1 MIGLSETWVSS
12 QPSPIEA
19 FLRSLRASSP
29 DLHYHLFDDRRD
41 DPSGVRGLGTAILV
55 HHRWVPF
62 IGAVERIPGLLTGIC
77 LNRHHA
83 NQKIWFICVYN
94 PHDKPG
100 RDLVTAKINAIRNS
114 LGPHDL
120 LTSHSRRERNL
131 PAIMDHPDPLTP
143 FRTLTDTFRFLHPNE
158 LAFTHHQPNPLTH
171 SRIDLVLQNGAALR
185 RTHSIDILDPLAARL
200 HHNLIRFPMSLPV
213 DTVDARFE
221 SPSPPPPRIYWHA
234 ANDSQRAAFIDRL
247 ANHRFLTERL
257 EHHLADGLNVDE
269 ICDRFMSVIHSCA
282 LRTLPTTRLT
292 SQGHLPNQSSSSRHP
307 LAATWS
313 HAQSVFKGLRKRPSE
328 SSAAAK
334 KIIEKWVKDNPPA
347 NFASLPIHTQLKIAI
362 HRITSESKRRAAI
375 KRKEQNRIS
384 LQHARTNLGRLI
396 RANASPLRNDAA
408 IDHVLVNGIVRNDR
422 DSVLSTINNFWQ
434 PIFTASPDPKPVN
447 TLLDSL
453 PLEHAAAELT
463 ESYPSAPPSPDTALE
478 NPLISHAYL
487 PLDNVN
493 PLWYAGICD
502 PASTQEISAI
512 LHNAPNRKA
521 PGHYAVP
528 YELLKALPATTASKV
543 ILLPKDP
550 QFNGDISRTRP
561 ISLLEPF
568 RKLVEAVLTKRLTKV
583 IDSHPILV
591 GHNFGFRT
599 GLSTNDAVHATRH
612 IIDIAKLS
620 CIAYADDLQPFAES
634 PQDLQAQLNI
644 ISSFLTANQMRM
656 NPEKCAIL
664 TNLPQTDLAA
674 SPLNI
679 QINGSVIPT
688 ERPGD
693 HMSRILGVFS
703 TFDGSHTQTI
713 NHAISEAKKLLGT
726 LCSRHTPGPLGITIL
741 NSVVIPRLLYRLQ
754 TTPLS
759 STNYNSIDN
768 LIRSHAR
775 HKLSLPT
782 DSHSSLIHDRRLNTA
797 LTNFSDAHKRSTITD
812 ALIKVRSH
820 SNTGF
825 IFIQSVAAISSLR
838 KAPVNLL
845 ECPLPLHRFHS
856 SPFISFISHLLHEEN
871 MSFRIPTQ
879 PLDRPIHHIVPA
891 HLLPPDAATRKE
903 ILPLTARHFLDPA
916 EPMQTSSYARFA
928 SQYAT
933 GSQSVAAWFK
943 HIVAFLSC
951 APPASLDLSPNT
963 RLAVHPS
970 ILSCPP
976 PTIIDAPRL
985 LAWTDGSLEDGE
997 MGSAAV
1003 ICLPPH
1009 NPDLDIASL
1018 ADSSTLPIIAQ
1029 LQVKPPPGFP
1039 SSTKAE
1045 IFAILHTV
1053 RHCAPGCH
1061 LTVFTD
1067 SQAAIDAIKKS
1078 TNLVSERNLLKLSCH
1093 GMLSAIHEITTMQH
1107 INIDLVKVKG
1117 HSGIPM
1123 NELAD
1128 SLAKD
1133 ARALPASH
1141 HDPLL
1146 QVNDDYLLDLC
1157 HMETLLHQDSIPIEI
1172 YPSKLLK
1179 SVPYAQWSTATNAT
1193 LAKHNP
1199 GIPTANWDLTL
1210 RLINIGCGKID
1221 HLDSSHTN
1229 ETAFRLRL
1237 LTGRLQTNARI
1248 HGFGTLPDAK
1258 CPRCPCPSETRDH
1271 FLACPANVALLP
1283 RIVARTRELLVSRMS
1298 SARHWS
1304 PLTSI
1309 RNVPAGLLKALM
1321 LTRPNC
1327 LSSPT
1332 AKGIITSQLV
1342 NRVSRKLKAKLPLQT
1357 RRLAAMYAAD
1367 CLLTA
1372 VYETAIAQLA
1382 SAGAAPLGMRERRI
1396 IPARKAGQSPL
1407 DARTDTTTDRAS
1419 LEWLDAV
1426 VWTFASPLVDQ
1437 ATAAFFRSP
1446 AGGGW
1451 PVAAVQER
1459 TPAFPLPVRGTIHRW
1474 VELLS

>member
-1 MIGLSETWVSS
+1 M
-12 QPSPIEA
+12 
-19 FLRSLRASSP
+19 
-29 DLHYHLFDDRRD
+29 
-41 DPSGVRGLGTAILV
+41 
-55 HHRWVPF
+55 
-62 IGAVERIPGLLTGIC
+62 
-77 LNRHHA
+77 RH
-83 NQKIWFICVYN
+83 
-94 PHDKPG
+94 
-100 RDLVTAKINAIRNS
+100 
-114 LGPHDL
+114 
-120 LTSHSRRERNL
+120 
-131 PAIMDHPDPLTP
+131 
-143 FRTLTDTFRFLHPNE
+143 
-158 LAFTHHQPNPLTH
+158 
-171 SRIDLVLQNGAALR
+171 
-185 RTHSIDILDPLAARL
+185 
-200 HHNLIRFPMSLPV
+200 
-213 DTVDARFE
+213 
-221 SPSPPPPRIYWHA
+221 
-234 ANDSQRAAFIDRL
+234 
-247 ANHRFLTERL
+247 
-257 EHHLADGLNVDE
+257 
-269 ICDRFMSVIHSCA
+269 
-282 LRTLPTTRLT
+282 
-292 SQGHLPNQSSSSRHP
+292 
-307 LAATWS
+307 
-313 HAQSVFKGLRKRPSE
+313 
-328 SSAAAK
+328 
-334 KIIEKWVKDNPPA
+334 
-347 NFASLPIHTQLKIAI
+347 
-362 HRITSESKRRAAI
+362 
-375 KRKEQNRIS
+375 
-384 LQHARTNLGRLI
+384 
-396 RANASPLRNDAA
+396 
-408 IDHVLVNGIVRNDR
+408 
-422 DSVLSTINNFWQ
+422 
-434 PIFTASPDPKPVN
+434 
-447 TLLDSL
+447 
-453 PLEHAAAELT
+453 
-463 ESYPSAPPSPDTALE
+463 
-478 NPLISHAYL
+478 
-487 PLDNVN
+487 
-493 PLWYAGICD
+493 
-502 PASTQEISAI
+502 
-512 LHNAPNRKA
+512 
-521 PGHYAVP
+521 
-528 YELLKALPATTASKV
+528 
-543 ILLPKDP
+543 
-550 QFNGDISRTRP
+550 
-561 ISLLEPF
+561 
-568 RKLVEAVLTKRLTKV
+568 
-583 IDSHPILV
+583 
-591 GHNFGFRT
+591 
-599 GLSTNDAVHATRH
+599 
-612 IIDIAKLS
+612 
-620 CIAYADDLQPFAES
+620 
-634 PQDLQAQLNI
+634 LQAQLNI

-688 ERPGD
+688 ERPGN

-812 ALIKVRSH
+812 ALIKARSH

-825 IFIQSVAAISSLR
+825 IFNQSVAAISSLR
-838 KAPVNLL
+838 KAPANLL

-903 ILPLTARHFLDPA
+903 ILPLTARHFLDPV

-1009 NPDLDIASL
+1009 NPDLDTASL
-1018 ADSSTLPIIAQ
+1018 ADSSALPIIAQ

-1067 SQAAIDAIKKS
+1067 SQAAIDAIKKC

-1093 GMLSAIHEITTMQH
+1093 GMLSVIHEITSMQL
-1107 INIDLVKVKG
+1107 IKLDLVKVKG
-1117 HSGIPM
+1117 HSGISM

-1283 RIVARTRELLVSRMS
+1283 CIVARTRELLVSRMS

-1372 VYETAIAQLA
+1372 VYETAWKHRCD
-1382 SAGAAPLGMRERRI
+1382 AAHPPPPPVPRAIHFILNARPRHAVSR
-1396 IPARKAGQSPL
+1396 PAPNPL
-1407 DARTDTTTDRAS
+1407 DH
-1419 LEWLDAV
+1419 
-1426 VWTFASPLVDQ
+1426 Q
-1437 ATAAFFRSP
+1437 APCPAHHRSST
-1446 AGGGW
+1446 
-1451 PVAAVQER
+1451 R
-1459 TPAFPLPVRGTIHRW
+1459 
-1474 VELLS
+1474 